1 MEQLGKLYKDKL
13 EGYKSHFNQK
23 TQEIFKEIQS
33 QSTNILLQKLT
44 EYNEGVEKEID
55 QSIKDKENLVN
66 NKVNEVGIEDLEKQ
80 QKKVNEVV
88 SENKNLL
95 QK

>member
-1 MEQLGKLYKDKL
+1 M

-55 QSIKDKENLVN
+55 QLIKDKENLVN

-80 QKKVNEVV
+80 QKEVNEIV